1 MTTETV
7 NEGSTAYV
15 TATFRDK
22 AGTVALPS
30 AVTYRIDCITNN
42 TQVRDTTSA
51 TPATAVEITLTATD
65 NAIIDPRRNRELRR
79 VTVTGTYGDSDAV
92 REQYDYWVRNLSQVT
107 T

>member
-15 TATFRDK
+15 TATFRNK
-22 AGTVALPS
+22 AGVVALPTG
-30 AVTYRIDCITNN
+30 VTYRIDCITSG

-51 TPATAVEITLTATD
+51 TPATSVEITLTPAD
-65 NAIIDPRRNRELRR
+65 NAILDPRRSRELRR